1 MRHSSSLPH
10 VSRKS
15 CPPFDISCHVFQGK
29 LPTCLHFLPRVSRKS
44 WTPVSISCYICQGK
58 VAHLSP
64 FLVTCVKEK
73 LTTCCHFWSR
83 VSRKSCTPVA
93 ISYPGLTP
101 VRRLWSS
108 LVESAPS
115 ESAPRH
121 GSKQEITYRYFK
133 LKLNNNKKRSLQLH
147 MYQK

>member
-15 CPPFDISCHVFQGK
+15 WPPFDISCHVFQGK

-121 GSKQEITYRYFK
+121 GSKQEITYFK
-133 LKLNNNKKRSLQLH
+133 LKLNKNKKRSLQLH